1 MSSFPENTPRP
12 ETRPWGA
19 CDNWPKCKATVL
31 RGSMGSKLC
40 IKCTTTAKFASA
52 KANIEAE
59 VEAEKQT
66 AQSRDQTRNS
76 THLLYMRKITSNVRD
91 QKNER
96 NLATNHAKNSRP
108 EPSTYRTS
116 LSGKHAT
123 LGEKRKH
130 DQVFSTSEIHNRRR
144 HSSLASGTLQPGYS
158 PSEKYISHNRVW
170 GTNKFPRDDD
180 GEDSD
185 DEIPHMNTVIEPRHK
200 VRNSKRTAEEAELSS
215 GISENISPVMRSST
229 QRISESFAKRRKLVQ
244 LAATRDHVQ
253 DSKTR
258 IHAQERPTLRLPSPI
273 PAAFPLLTLDGRL
286 RAKGFDE
293 SILDSL
299 LCPESGQAA
308 LADLETLQEATDEL
322 NLTKTQL
329 ARQKVRAALDLPAE
343 PTLSTKTNKN
353 APMSDKEITFTAAL
367 STQEKGTVFTS
378 EHIDD
383 ETTIEAYIDDF
394 RNKMCMDDAVVPD
407 ESHTHTQ
414 AEIKARGGRKGQ
426 FGKVLTKAT
435 FEDRW
440 AKGWGTHQTKI
451 ISEKDKIRT
460 QAMARFFG
468 LAEEMQPIIFDG
480 KLAMADS
487 ALFQEGR
494 IPLKEELK
502 HGINVW

>member
-1 MSSFPENTPRP
+1 
-12 ETRPWGA
+12 
-19 CDNWPKCKATVL
+19 
-31 RGSMGSKLC
+31 MGSKLC

-52 KANIEAE
+52 KAKVEAE

-76 THLLYMRKITSNVRD
+76 THPLYMRKITSNVRD

-96 NLATNHAKNSRP
+96 NLATNHPKNSRP

-116 LSGKHAT
+116 FSGKHAT

-185 DEIPHMNTVIEPRHK
+185 DEMPHMNTVIETRHK
-200 VRNSKRTAEEAELSS
+200 VRSSKRTAEEAELSS
-215 GISENISPVMRSST
+215 GIFENISPVMGRIT
-229 QRISESFAKRRKLVQ
+229 QRNSEEFAKRRKLAQ
-244 LAATRDHVQ
+244 LAATRDNVQ

-258 IHAQERPTLRLPSPI
+258 IHAQDRPTLRLPSPI

-286 RAKGFDE
+286 RAKGFYE
-293 SILDSL
+293 TTLDSL
-299 LCPESGQAA
+299 LYPESGQAA
-308 LADLETLQEATDEL
+308 LADLETLQEAT
-322 NLTKTQL
+322 TQL
-329 ARQKVRAALDLPAE
+329 ARQKVRAALDLRAE

-353 APMSDKEITFTAAL
+353 APMSDKEVTFTAGL

-383 ETTIEAYIDDF
+383 ETTVEAYIDDF
-394 RNKMCMDDAVVPD
+394 RNKMCMDDAAVPD
-407 ESHTHTQ
+407 ESHAHTQ

-440 AKGWGTHQTKI
+440 AKGWGRHQTKI

-460 QAMARFFG
+460 QAMGRFFG